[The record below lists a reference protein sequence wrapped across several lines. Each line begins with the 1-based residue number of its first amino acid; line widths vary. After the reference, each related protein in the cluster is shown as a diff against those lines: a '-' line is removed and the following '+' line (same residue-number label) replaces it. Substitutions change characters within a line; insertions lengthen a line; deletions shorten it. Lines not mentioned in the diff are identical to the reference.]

1 MNVLLNVYTF
11 ALWKKS
17 APFPSEGTVKCTHLT
32 GRMPIKVNKN
42 NAAAKVRSLVELG
55 IYKVFKDI

>member
-1 MNVLLNVYTF
+1 MEF
-11 ALWKKS
+11 
-17 APFPSEGTVKCTHLT
+17 T